1 MTSDEE
7 PPRLAHRVM
16 RGVELNLLGQAASF
30 AAALLLTPWV
40 VHGLGTEGYA
50 LYTLLGTAL
59 GYLLLLT
66 GGTGIG
72 GQRFTATL
80 LGRGDKGGVSGLLR
94 YSLTLHIAAALLG
107 AAALWLGR
115 GAIAAAFIDPQGRI
129 AERAPFVVSCAAAAA
144 LPSFLLQF
152 CLHALY
158 GAQNFPA
165 YNLLRALE
173 SAAPLAAAALALW
186 GGGGLRMV
194 ALSFVA
200 VQGALALLSL
210 FLARP
215 LLAPK
220 PVRSERQRKDFLLF
234 SAKSWV
240 GQVFWM
246 LMYQGDR
253 VFIGALLP
261 LSQLGFYAV
270 SAALARKFNVLCGAV
285 ADSVLPMMSELHG
298 RGEDARLRR
307 LYLKATEVSL
317 FIVLPLSVLSFV
329 LVPQFM
335 TLWLGP
341 EFSHRGTWP
350 FRWLLLANF
359 AYLATQLPHYAALAK
374 GAPEYTGLQQGAKTA
389 LLFLTWSLLIPRLG
403 ILGAALGLAF
413 AEWAITPFFL
423 AYAHRKLFGLGWWE
437 YFTQACW
444 RPCVAGL
451 GFAALGLFSHS
462 FIGSWLGLCSF
473 GASGLALFYALGYRL
488 LDADAKKLLKGWA
501 EKKLHLRP

>member
-1 MTSDEE
+1 MDPDEE

-16 RGVELNLLGQAASF
+16 RGVELNLLGQGASF
-30 AAALLLTPWV
+30 AAALALTPVV

-59 GYLLLLT
+59 GYLLLLA

-80 LGRGDKGGVSGLLR
+80 LGGGKKGEASGLLR
-94 YSLTLHIAAALLG
+94 FSLKVHLAAGLLG
-107 AAALWLGR
+107 AATLWLGR
-115 GAIAAAFIDPQGRI
+115 GFIVRSFVDAQGHTL
-129 AERAPFVVSCAAAAA
+129 ERAPFVVSCAAAAVI
-144 LPSFLLQF
+144 PSFLLQL

-158 GAQNFPA
+158 GAQEFSA

-173 SAAPLAAAALALW
+173 SAATLAAAALALW
-186 GGGGLRMV
+186 SGGGLRLV

-210 FLARP
+210 TLARP
-215 LLAPK
+215 LLAPR
-220 PVRSERQRKDFLLF
+220 PAGSERRRGEFLLF

-240 GQVFWM
+240 GQMFWV

-307 LYLKATEVSL
+307 FYLKATEISL
-317 FIVLPLSVLSFV
+317 FIVLPLTVLSFV

-341 EFSHRGTWP
+341 EFSHQGTWP
-350 FRWLLLANF
+350 FRLLLLANF

-374 GAPEYTGLQQGAKTA
+374 GAPEYTGLQQGAKA
-389 LLFLTWSLLIPRLG
+389 LLLLLAWFLLIPRLG

-413 AEWAITPFFL
+413 AEWAITPLFL
-423 AYAHRKLFGLGWWE
+423 AYAHRRLFRLGWAE
-437 YFTQACW
+437 YFAQACW
-444 RPCVAGL
+444 RPAVASL
-451 GFAALGLFSHS
+451 ALAALGLFSHS
-462 FIGSWLGLCSF
+462 LIGSWPGLIAC
-473 GASGLALFYALGYRL
+473 GAVGLALFYGLGYRL
-488 LDADAKKLLKGWA
+488 LDEDAKKLLRGWA
-501 EKKLHLRP
+501 EKKLRPA